1 MPDNGIQWE
10 SKAMWQKS
18 QSSKGFEFYIKE
30 LRPYTLGKKKRR
42 ATEGFWWYIKLN

>member
-30 LRPYTLGKKKRR
+30 LRPYTLEKKKEEPLKVSDD
-42 ATEGFWWYIKLN
+42 T